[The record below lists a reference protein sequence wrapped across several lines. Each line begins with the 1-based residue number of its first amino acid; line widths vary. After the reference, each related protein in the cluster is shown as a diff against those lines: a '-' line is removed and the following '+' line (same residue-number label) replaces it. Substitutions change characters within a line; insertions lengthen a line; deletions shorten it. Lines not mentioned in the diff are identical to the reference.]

1 MVDLRMYICNVW
13 WNSAL
18 SVNARQLRSRLLKGK
33 PRPKPRVG
41 ELFAIV
47 FILSLCPL
55 GVARVEAR

>member
-18 SVNARQLRSRLLKGK
+18 SVNARRLRSRLLKGK

-41 ELFAIV
+41 E
-47 FILSLCPL
+47 FIRDCLHFITLS
-55 GVARVEAR
+55 AWSSTR